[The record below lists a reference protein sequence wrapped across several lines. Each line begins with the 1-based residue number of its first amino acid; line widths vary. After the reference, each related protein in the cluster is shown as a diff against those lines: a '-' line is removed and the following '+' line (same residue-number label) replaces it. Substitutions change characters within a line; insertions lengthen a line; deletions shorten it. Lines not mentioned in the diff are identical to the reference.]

1 MPSKQSK
8 RVFLGGLD
16 RDTDPRLLKNGDYH
30 HALNIRNVSSESN
43 TEGMIENIKGNVKQS
58 YTFSTPTSSGKR
70 RITLFMPWANYF
82 ANYGGSGLW
91 YGDEYAQKVFT
102 ESSLTNQEG
111 GFHGQQVSGLIIIQT
126 LTHLVIFILI
136 HIFLGECQQ
145 ML

>member
-58 YTFSTPTSSGKR
+58 YTFPTPTSSGKR
-70 RITLFMPWANYF
+70 RITLFMPWLAYF
-82 ANYGGSGLW
+82 GNYGGSGLW
-91 YGDEYAQKVFT
+91 YGD
-102 ESSLTNQEG
+102 
-111 GFHGQQVSGLIIIQT
+111 
-126 LTHLVIFILI
+126 
-136 HIFLGECQQ
+136 
-145 ML
+145 